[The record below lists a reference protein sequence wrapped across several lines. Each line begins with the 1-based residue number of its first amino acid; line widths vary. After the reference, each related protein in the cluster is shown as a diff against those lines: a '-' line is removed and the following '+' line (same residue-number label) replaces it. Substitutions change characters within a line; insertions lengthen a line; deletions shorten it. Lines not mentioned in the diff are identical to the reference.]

1 MSDDQLR
8 NVLTDAVNVL
18 PVAPPSRDRLVRAIG
33 RARRRRSSRRR
44 AAVAIVVMAG
54 AAGIAAVTFAGG
66 GGPSGHVNVVGSS
79 SVPTTPPAVTS
90 SVPATSV
97 PTAPVTV
104 AARKM
109 LHTVV
114 ESDAQ
119 MQASGN
125 DGPSSSILSPQSCV
139 QHGTI
144 VTATGSYTNG
154 GFAPNV
160 YNRYGDVVELYVYG
174 ASGTQLAMTNTE
186 NRPAI
191 GGYGKWT
198 VTTELNP
205 TASNPAECVV
215 AAQPTHALQLAP

>member
-8 NVLTDAVNVL
+8 NVLTDAVNVF
-18 PVAPPSRDRLVRAIG
+18 PVAPPSSDRLVRAIG
-33 RARRRRSSRRR
+33 RARKRRTNRRR
-44 AAVAIVVMAG
+44 AAAAVVVMAG
-54 AAGIAAVTFAGG
+54 AAAIAAVTFAGG
-66 GGPSGHVNVVGSS
+66 GGPSRHVNVVGSS

-90 SVPATSV
+90 SVPATSE

-104 AARKM
+104 APKM

-119 MQASGN
+119 MKASGN

-160 YNRYGDVVELYVYG
+160 YNRYGDVVELYVYD
-174 ASGTQLAMTNTE
+174 ASGAQLAMTNTE
-186 NRPAI
+186 DRPAI
-191 GGYGKWT
+191 GGYGNWT
-198 VTTELNP
+198 VTAELNST
-205 TASNPAECVV
+205 TANPAECVV
-215 AAQPTHALQLAP
+215 AAQPTPALQLAP